1 VLCAYLANFAV
12 KKFFKD
18 TPEKSEI
25 LKVQYKTKMQIRTR
39 LTIQFILWGGIIMI
53 IASIAIY
60 YSSASYRANDFYSR
74 LNNKGKSIA
83 KLLFDPKE
91 VDSSRVM
98 NIEKDNPVNLHNEK
112 ITILDYKNDTVF
124 TSDKRGEIKFRND
137 QVERVRLYELIYFRQ
152 GDYEVLGTIYEA
164 RLNRFVIIAAATD
177 IEGFQFLNELGTI
190 LIVVF
195 FISLLVLALAGWIY
209 SGKALKPISDVIK
222 DVEDITIT
230 KLNLRVSEGNGT
242 DEIGRLAKTFN
253 NMLERLE
260 VSFAMQKDFISNA
273 SHELRTPLTSING
286 QLEVL
291 VMKDRSPEEYKAA
304 IGSVLDDLRS
314 LIDLANRLLLIART
328 TSEGSIK
335 LNKKIRVDEII
346 WQAQEETRRYNK
358 EYLINISL
366 DSSLTDSEQMLINGD
381 EAMLKVAVSNIIDN
395 ACKYSPD
402 HSVDIKIEHSGKDII
417 IVFNDRG
424 IGISEEE
431 LQKVFEPFY
440 RASNAITYPGTG
452 IGLQLV
458 NQIIKKHNGT
468 IKISSQLG
476 KGTTVNMILPPVG

>member
-1 VLCAYLANFAV
+1 
-12 KKFFKD
+12 
-18 TPEKSEI
+18 
-25 LKVQYKTKMQIRTR
+25 MQIRTR
-39 LTIQFILWGGIIMI
+39 LTLQFLLWGAIIMI
-53 IASIAIY
+53 IVSTAIY
-60 YSSASYRANDFYSR
+60 YSSATYRKNDFYSR
-74 LNNKGKSIA
+74 LNNKGRSTA
-83 KLLFDPKE
+83 KLLFDAKDIDPN
-91 VDSSRVM
+91 RVE
-98 NIEKDNPVNLHNEK
+98 NIEKDNPVNLNNEK
-112 ITILDYKNDTVF
+112 ITILNFRDDTVY
-124 TSDKRGEIKFRND
+124 TSDKKGEIKFRYD
-137 QVERVRLYELIYFRQ
+137 QIERVRLYEVIYFTQ
-152 GDYEVLGTIYEA
+152 GEYEVLGTLYEA
-164 RLNRFVIIAAATD
+164 KLDRFVIIAAATD
-177 IEGFQFLNELGTI
+177 IDGFQFLNKLGII

-195 FISLLVLALAGWIY
+195 LISLVIFAGAGWIY
-209 SGKALKPISDVIK
+209 SGRALKPISDVIK

-230 KLNLRVSEGNGT
+230 KLNQRVFEGNGT

-260 VSFAMQKDFISNA
+260 ISFIMQKDFISNA

-291 VMKDRSPEEYKAA
+291 MMKERSPEEYKAA
-304 IGSVLDDLRS
+304 VTSVLDDLRS

-328 TSEGSIK
+328 TSEGAIK

-366 DSSLTDSEQMLINGD
+366 GNSLTDSDQMLINGD

-402 HSVDIKIEHSGKDII
+402 HSVDIKIEQSGKDIG
-417 IVFNDRG
+417 IVFIDKG

-468 IKISSQLG
+468 VKISSQLG
-476 KGTTVNMILPPVG
+476 KGTTVKIMLPAAG

>member
-1 VLCAYLANFAV
+1 
-12 KKFFKD
+12 
-18 TPEKSEI
+18 
-25 LKVQYKTKMQIRTR
+25 
-39 LTIQFILWGGIIMI
+39 MI
-53 IASIAIY
+53 IASAAIY
-60 YSSASYRANDFYSR
+60 YSSASFRKDDFYSR
-74 LNNKGKSIA
+74 LNNKAKSTA
-83 KLLFDPKE
+83 KLLFDAKE
-91 VDSSRVM
+91 IDPNRVE

-112 ITILDYKNDTVF
+112 ITILNFLDDTVY
-124 TSDKRGEIKFRND
+124 TSDKKSDIKFSYD
-137 QVERVRLYELIYFRQ
+137 LVTRVRSYEVIYFKQ
-152 GDYEVLGTIYEA
+152 DSYEVLGTLYEA
-164 RLNRFVIIAAATD
+164 KLDRFVVIAAATD
-177 IEGFQFLNELGTI
+177 VEGLQFLRKLGVI
-190 LIVVF
+190 LIIVCI
-195 FISLLVLALAGWIY
+195 ISLLVFAGAGWVY
-209 SGKALKPISDVIK
+209 AGRALKPISDVIK

-230 KLNLRVSEGNGT
+230 KLNQRVFEGNGT

-253 NMLERLE
+253 TMLERLE
-260 VSFAMQKDFISNA
+260 ISFIMQKDFISNA

-291 VMKDRSPEEYKAA
+291 MMKERSPEEYKASVT
-304 IGSVLDDLRS
+304 SVLDDLRS

-366 DSSLTDSEQMLINGD
+366 DNSLTDSDQMLINGD

-402 HSVDIKIEHSGKDII
+402 HSVDIKIEQSGKDIG
-417 IVFNDRG
+417 IVFIDKG

-468 IKISSQLG
+468 VKISSQLG
-476 KGTTVNMILPPVG
+476 KGTTVKIMLPAVG

>member
-1 VLCAYLANFAV
+1 
-12 KKFFKD
+12 
-18 TPEKSEI
+18 
-25 LKVQYKTKMQIRTR
+25 MQIRTR
-39 LTIQFILWGGIIMI
+39 LTLQFLLWGGIIMI
-53 IASIAIY
+53 MASAAIY
-60 YSSASYRANDFYSR
+60 YSFANYRTNDFFSR
-74 LNNKGKSIA
+74 LNNKGKSTA
-83 KLLFDPKE
+83 KLLFDAKDIDPN
-91 VDSSRVM
+91 RVE
-98 NIEKDNPVNLHNEK
+98 NIEKDNPINLYNEK
-112 ITILDYKNDTVF
+112 ITILNFLDDTVY
-124 TSDKRGEIKFRND
+124 TSDKNGEIRFGYNLI
-137 QVERVRLYELIYFRQ
+137 ERVRLHEVIYFKQ
-152 GDYEVLGTIYEA
+152 GDYEVIGTLYEA
-164 RLNRFVIIAAATD
+164 KLDRFVVIAAATD
-177 IEGFQFLNELGTI
+177 VEGLQFLNKLGII

-195 FISLLVLALAGWIY
+195 FISLLIFSIAGWIY
-209 SGKALKPISDVIK
+209 SGRALKPISDVIK

-230 KLNLRVSEGNGT
+230 KLNQRVSEGNGT
-242 DEIGRLAKTFN
+242 DEIGRLAITFN
-253 NMLERLE
+253 KMLERLE
-260 VSFAMQKDFISNA
+260 TSFIMQKDFISNA

-291 VMKDRSPEEYKAA
+291 MMKDRSPEEYRAA

-366 DSSLTDSEQMLINGD
+366 DNSLTDSEQMVINGD
-381 EAMLKVAVSNIIDN
+381 EAMLKVAISNIIDN
-395 ACKYSPD
+395 SCKYSPD
-402 HSVDIKIEHSGKDII
+402 HIVDIKIEHSVKDIT
-417 IVFNDRG
+417 IVFDDKG

-468 IKISSQLG
+468 IKITSQLG
-476 KGTTVNMILPPVG
+476 KGTTVRLMLPAVG

>member
-1 VLCAYLANFAV
+1 
-12 KKFFKD
+12 
-18 TPEKSEI
+18 
-25 LKVQYKTKMQIRTR
+25 MQIRTR

-53 IASIAIY
+53 IASAAIY
-60 YSSASYRANDFYSR
+60 YSSVSYRANDFYSR
-74 LNNKGKSIA
+74 LNNKGKSTA
-83 KLLFDPKE
+83 KLLFDAKE
-91 VDSSRVM
+91 IDPNRVE
-98 NIEKDNPVNLHNEK
+98 NIEKDNPINLHNEK
-112 ITILDYKNDTVF
+112 ITILNFLDDTVY
-124 TSDKRGEIKFRND
+124 TSDKKGEIKFRYD
-137 QVERVRLYELIYFRQ
+137 QIERIRLHEVIYFKQGEYEVIGTLYEAKL
-152 GDYEVLGTIYEA
+152 D
-164 RLNRFVIIAAATD
+164 RFVVIAAATD
-177 IEGFQFLNELGTI
+177 VEGFQFLSKLRII

-195 FISLLVLALAGWIY
+195 FISLLIFSFAGWIY
-209 SGKALKPISDVIK
+209 SGRALKPISDVIK
-222 DVEDITIT
+222 DVEGITIT
-230 KLNLRVSEGNGT
+230 KLNQRVFEGNGT

-253 NMLERLE
+253 KMLERLE
-260 VSFAMQKDFISNA
+260 TSFIMQKDFISNA

-291 VMKDRSPEEYKAA
+291 MMKDRSSEEYKAA

-328 TSEGSIK
+328 TSEDSIK

-346 WQAQEETRRYNK
+346 WQAQEETRRFNK
-358 EYLINISL
+358 EYRINIAL
-366 DSSLTDSEQMLINGD
+366 GNSLTDSEQMLINGD
-381 EAMLKVAVSNIIDN
+381 EAMLKVAISNIIDN

-402 HSVDIKIEHSGKDII
+402 HTVDIKIEHADKDIG
-417 IVFNDRG
+417 IVFNDKG

-468 IKISSQLG
+468 IKITSQLG
-476 KGTTVNMILPPVG
+476 KGTTVNLMLPSA